1 MFLRRRLRAGGEL
14 EHEDRDEIAASL
26 EVYEGAVDPEAGPRR
41 GRDLEQVDAEILDD
55 RHAFVGRPGGVGVE
69 QHLGVGDVRDRLV
82 HGLPRQSGRIRVIL
96 SPLSML
102 AIFGWPVELRVGPGR
117 LRTMVA
123 SRSRSAGEAMTRQML
138 RHWQEAVPNDR
149 LAHLVKHA
157 ARGLAQALQMRL
169 TEHSVSYGHWTFL
182 RILWEAEGLTQRQL
196 SDEAGVMEPTTF
208 SALNAMEKLG
218 YVARRP
224 SPTNRKEVHVYL
236 TPKGRAL
243 KTKLVPSAEEV
254 NAVALRRVDPG
265 DVAATRRTLLALIAN
280 LAADETES
288 LALRRR
294 IPSTRELSRLLSGS
308 RARARKTLPR
318 RRVHAG
324 R

>member
-1 MFLRRRLRAGGEL
+1 
-14 EHEDRDEIAASL
+14 
-26 EVYEGAVDPEAGPRR
+26 
-41 GRDLEQVDAEILDD
+41 
-55 RHAFVGRPGGVGVE
+55 
-69 QHLGVGDVRDRLV
+69 
-82 HGLPRQSGRIRVIL
+82 
-96 SPLSML
+96 
-102 AIFGWPVELRVGPGR
+102 
-117 LRTMVA
+117 MVA
-123 SRSRSAGEAMTRQML
+123 NRSRSAGEAVTRQML

-157 ARGLAQALQMRL
+157 ARGLARALQMRL

-280 LAADETES
+280 LAADEAES

-308 RARARKTLPR
+308 RARTRKMPR
-318 RRVHAG
+318 RRAHAG

>member
-1 MFLRRRLRAGGEL
+1 
-14 EHEDRDEIAASL
+14 
-26 EVYEGAVDPEAGPRR
+26 
-41 GRDLEQVDAEILDD
+41 
-55 RHAFVGRPGGVGVE
+55 
-69 QHLGVGDVRDRLV
+69 
-82 HGLPRQSGRIRVIL
+82 
-96 SPLSML
+96 
-102 AIFGWPVELRVGPGR
+102 
-117 LRTMVA
+117 MVA
-123 SRSRSAGEAMTRQML
+123 NRPRSAGEAVTRQML

-157 ARGLAQALQMRL
+157 ARGLARALQMRL

-208 SALNAMEKLG
+208 TALNAMEKLG
-218 YVARRP
+218 YVTRRP
-224 SPTNRKEVHVYL
+224 SPTSRKEVHVYL
-236 TPKGRAL
+236 TTKGRGL
-243 KTKLVPSAEEV
+243 KTKLVPLAEEV

-308 RARARKTLPR
+308 RAHARKTLPR
-318 RRVHAG
+318 RRARAG